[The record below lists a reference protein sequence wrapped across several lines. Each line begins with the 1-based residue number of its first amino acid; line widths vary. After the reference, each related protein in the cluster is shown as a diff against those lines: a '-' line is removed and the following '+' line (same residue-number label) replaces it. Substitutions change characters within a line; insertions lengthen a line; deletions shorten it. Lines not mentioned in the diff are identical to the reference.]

1 MHPKNR
7 VSRAAS
13 SLAMRPDD
21 DLRSIMKAEEQCIK
35 PLEETKRI
43 DEGPSST
50 VAFSTWLNDIKI
62 HMTYHGKDSVAYVP
76 VPDLRNPPITITNI
90 NDHALTLTE
99 TVEWNLFVDWGSVS
113 LENIV
118 AFDEL
123 IQTSTCE
130 LDQRN
135 DAYARKFL
143 RDSVGPVLRSSI
155 DRDLPLDCS
164 GARML
169 YFVIRKL
176 QVVSATSGRNLVD
189 KIKAMRLTSEP
200 ACNAQDFGTKLHN
213 ACIKLEGL
221 GAKYVPDDLPMLLA
235 CCYDTTGVSSFDLD
249 VIQV

>member
-1 MHPKNR
+1 MSAAPVGTQTYLVGGVKTYGTKRVRYSGGGMHPKNH

-13 SLAMRPDD
+13 SLAMRPDN

-35 PLEETKRI
+35 PLEETNRI
-43 DEGPSST
+43 DEGSSST

-62 HMTYHGKDSVAYVP
+62 QMTYHGMDSIAYVL
-76 VPDLRNPPITITNI
+76 VPDLQNPPITITDI

-99 TVEWNLFVDWGSVS
+99 TVEWNLFVDWGSAS

-135 DAYARKFL
+135 DAYARKLL
-143 RDSVGPVLRSSI
+143 RNSVGPVLRSSI

-200 ACNAQDFGTKLHN
+200 ACIAQDFGTKLHN
-213 ACIKLEGL
+213 ACIK
-221 GAKYVPDDLPMLLA
+221 
-235 CCYDTTGVSSFDLD
+235 F
-249 VIQV
+249 